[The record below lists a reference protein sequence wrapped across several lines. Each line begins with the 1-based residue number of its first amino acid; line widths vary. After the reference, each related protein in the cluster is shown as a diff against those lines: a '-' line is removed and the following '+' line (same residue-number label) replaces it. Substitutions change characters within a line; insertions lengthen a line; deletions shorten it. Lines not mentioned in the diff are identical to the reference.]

1 MFKILFVLLHRF
13 RKETRALS
21 SAGSEHLPYKQ
32 RVGGSN
38 PSAPT
43 PFIRATFGIG
53 IHNPNLRALSSAGS
67 EHLPYKQRVGGSNPS
82 APTTIP
88 IKLSFP
94 YTRALSS
101 AGSEH
106 LPYKQRVGGSNPSAP
121 TTRDCYFKQSLF
133 YYPSL
138 PPKRTT
144 TAWGHPDFRTP
155 GIFVFISL
163 FTTLAPNSSDMHF
176 KHTPGNSQPTCFSD
190 IHAAKL
196 LATHT

>member
-53 IHNPNLRALSSAGS
+53 IHNPNL
-67 EHLPYKQRVGGSNPS
+67 
-82 APTTIP
+82 
-88 IKLSFP
+88 
-94 YTRALSS
+94 RALSS